1 MPLVPAKCTNCGAS
15 LQIDNTQQA
24 AICPYC
30 HSAYVVQ
37 QAINNYNYNVIVKDE
52 SSIDAKVENATTF
65 LKVFKEYEKAR
76 QIFVSITDVKSSD
89 YRGWWGLVQ
98 VDTREFT
105 VVNCTR
111 TQFQCIEQNAARAFS
126 VASPEVR
133 QFLQTQWNEYLFHV
147 KNHVQQKAQEQNLSW
162 QNGQEALSR
171 RQNMKNQLMA
181 MEQARNTM
189 IKQKDKY
196 RKKLDHPMLPGFAFG
211 GLMLLVGIYGGNVL
225 GWIIGIAMIAGLA
238 ARWLNAKSVVRTMG
252 QQIAQLDQERL
263 KMYEEI
269 AGTDSQIEQLNQN
282 MQNLQEYI
290 F

>member
-30 HSAYVVQ
+30 HSAYVVE

-76 QIFVSITDVKSSD
+76 QIFGSITDVKSSD

-111 TQFQCIEQNAARAFS
+111 TQFQRIERNAARAFS

-181 MEQARNTM
+181 MEQAKNTM

-238 ARWLNAKSVVRTMG
+238 ARWLNAKSVVNTMG
-252 QQIAQLDQERL
+252 QQIAQLNQECAAI
-263 KMYEEI
+263 YQEI
-269 AGTDSQIEQLNQN
+269 AGTDTQIEQLNQN
-282 MQNLQEYI
+282 IQNLQEYI

>member
-30 HSAYVVQ
+30 HSAYVVE

-76 QIFVSITDVKSSD
+76 QIFGSITDIKSSD

-181 MEQARNTM
+181 MEQARNTV

-269 AGTDSQIEQLNQN
+269 AGADSQIEQLNQN

>member
-30 HSAYVVQ
+30 HSAYVVE

-76 QIFVSITDVKSSD
+76 QIFGSITDIKSSD

-171 RQNMKNQLMA
+171 RQNMKNQLIA
-181 MEQARNTM
+181 MEQAKNSM
-189 IKQKDKY
+189 IDQKSKY
-196 RKKLDHPMLPGFAFG
+196 QRKLDHPMLPGFAFG
-211 GLMLLVGIYGGNVL
+211 GLMLLAGIFNRRYSGP
-225 GWIIGIAMIAGLA
+225 
-238 ARWLNAKSVVRTMG
+238 
-252 QQIAQLDQERL
+252 
-263 KMYEEI
+263 
-269 AGTDSQIEQLNQN
+269 
-282 MQNLQEYI
+282 
-290 F
+290 

>member
-30 HSAYVVQ
+30 HSAYVVE

-76 QIFVSITDVKSSD
+76 QIFGSITDIKSSD

-111 TQFQCIEQNAARAFS
+111 TQFQRIERNAARAFS

-181 MEQARNTM
+181 MEQAKNTM

-269 AGTDSQIEQLNQN
+269 AGADSQIEQLNQN

>member
-30 HSAYVVQ
+30 HSAYVVE

-76 QIFVSITDVKSSD
+76 QIFGSITDIKSSD

-111 TQFQCIEQNAARAFS
+111 TQFQIIEQNAARAFS

-269 AGTDSQIEQLNQN
+269 AGADSQIEQLNQN

>member
-30 HSAYVVQ
+30 HSAYVVE

-76 QIFVSITDVKSSD
+76 QIFGSITDIKSSD

-162 QNGQEALSR
+162 QNGQEAVSR

-269 AGTDSQIEQLNQN
+269 AGADSQIEQLNQN

>member
-105 VVNCTR
+105 VVNFTR

-269 AGTDSQIEQLNQN
+269 AGADSQIEQLNQN

>member
-30 HSAYVVQ
+30 HSAYVVE

-76 QIFVSITDVKSSD
+76 QIFGSITDIKSND

-111 TQFQCIEQNAARAFS
+111 TQFQCIERNAARAFS

-181 MEQARNTM
+181 MEQAKHSM
-189 IKQKDKY
+189 IDQKSKY
-196 RKKLDHPMLPGFAFG
+196 QRKLDHPMLPGFAFG
-211 GLMLLVGIYGGNVL
+211 GLMLLAGIFGGNVL

-252 QQIAQLDQERL
+252 QQIAQLNQECAAI
-263 KMYEEI
+263 YQEI
-269 AGTDSQIEQLNQN
+269 AGTDTQIEQLNQN
-282 MQNLQEYI
+282 IQNLQEYI

>member
-30 HSAYVVQ
+30 HSAYVVE

-76 QIFVSITDVKSSD
+76 RIFVSITDVKSSD

-162 QNGQEALSR
+162 QNGQEAVSR

-269 AGTDSQIEQLNQN
+269 AGADSQIEQLNQN
-282 MQNLQEYI
+282 IQNLQEYI

>member
-30 HSAYVVQ
+30 HSAYVVE

-269 AGTDSQIEQLNQN
+269 AGADSQIEQLNQN

>member
-30 HSAYVVQ
+30 HSAYVVE

-76 QIFVSITDVKSSD
+76 QIFGSITDIKSSD

-269 AGTDSQIEQLNQN
+269 AGADSQIEQLNQN

>member
-30 HSAYVVQ
+30 HSAYVVE

-76 QIFVSITDVKSSD
+76 QIFGSITDIKSSD

-162 QNGQEALSR
+162 QNGQEAVSR

-282 MQNLQEYI
+282 IQNLQEYI

>member
-105 VVNCTR
+105 AVNCTR

-269 AGTDSQIEQLNQN
+269 AGADSQIEQLNQN

>member
-1 MPLVPAKCTNCGAS
+1 M
-15 LQIDNTQQA
+15 
-24 AICPYC
+24 
-30 HSAYVVQ
+30 
-37 QAINNYNYNVIVKDE
+37 
-52 SSIDAKVENATTF
+52 
-65 LKVFKEYEKAR
+65 FKEYEKAR

-111 TQFQCIEQNAARAFS
+111 TQFQRIERNAARAFS

-252 QQIAQLDQERL
+252 QQIAQLNQECAAI
-263 KMYEEI
+263 YQEI
-269 AGTDSQIEQLNQN
+269 AGTDTQIEQLNQN
-282 MQNLQEYI
+282 IQNLQEYI